1 LPFGAGPRTCIGLNF
16 AMTELLTALT
26 LILQRFRITLAIDPE
41 KVRPDP
47 SVTLQPKPG
56 IPVRL
61 ERIC

>member
-1 LPFGAGPRTCIGLNF
+1 LNF

-41 KVRPDP
+41 NVRPDP